1 MKLQRLCVLFCARLC
16 GRAVALHF
24 VRKVR
29 DLVIVC
35 SAMLAPTGLAAVS
48 FGVHSY
54 IVTLWTE

>member
-24 VRKVR
+24 VRRVR

-35 SAMLAPTGLAAVS
+35 SAMLAPTGLAACPSV
-48 FGVHSY
+48 Y
-54 IVTLWTE
+54 TVT